1 MKNKEYENIVEVPL
15 SPIGEDELD
24 ANSVGEVTIKDGSI
38 TAKKIRAGQILTEHL
53 AAGSVTAD
61 KIFSNAISTYSL
73 TVASRVKGSTVVF
86 NVVSDGTYLRKLTWT
101 SGVLS
106 LSKVIFGEGENLGD
120 ITETT
125 VSQSISSGYYTFTD
139 SDSEY
144 YFYVVWEAD
153 DNGEPKDSATLTVQK
168 SQEYPMTQNAVPLI
182 YAWYDSTLKMVQF
195 RAVNSINGV
204 LISGNSII
212 AGSIQADN
220 IKAGTITVDKIKAG
234 TITTDRLNFA
244 PYVIGT
250 NTLDDV
256 VNGTTYKRVK
266 SAAIDANGMILLDQT
281 TDGTYSKVLS
291 TDIQA
296 GHIKLD
302 SVIDGTYGKML
313 STDIYAGHI
322 KLTTTVDSSGSPYF
336 SDSNGFLK
344 NTKGTAITPPSGA
357 GLYLGAS
364 YMGFYNGS
372 QWKTYMDSSGNF
384 KLSGSGSNSLTWDG
398 VTLTIV
404 GSISS
409 SSISSTTISGGS
421 ITSTSISSTTISAS
435 DISSSK
441 FSTSTYLNRQII
453 IDGKGTVVPD
463 VEFWYNYSLD
473 HSISEDANGQLQILG
488 SQSKGINLVDSGGI
502 YITNGILYVNG
513 AGITVQNYVVVYGSS
528 TFYGSTTFNSSVTV
542 NATLTFGT
550 GYGIK
555 FNSTG
560 TGGSFWYD
568 SANGVLKFIDKNG
581 NTKTI
586 SYT

>member
-1 MKNKEYENIVEVPL
+1 MENKEYENIVKVPL
-15 SPIGEDELD
+15 SPIGQDELD
-24 ANSVGEVTIKDGSI
+24 ANSVGEVQIQNGAI

-61 KIFSNAISTYSL
+61 KIFGNAISTYSL

-86 NVVSDGTYLRKLTWT
+86 SVVSDGTYLRKLTWT
-101 SGVLS
+101 SGALR
-106 LSKVIFGEGENLGD
+106 LSKVVFGEGENLGD

-125 VSQSISSGYYTFTD
+125 ISQSISSGYYTFTD
-139 SDSEY
+139 SDTEY

-322 KLTTTVDSSGSPYF
+322 KLTSTVDSSGSPYF

-344 NTKGTAITPPSGA
+344 NTKGTSAPSGS

-398 VTLTIV
+398 STLSIV

-409 SSISSTTISGGS
+409 SSISGTTISGGS
-421 ITSTSISSTTISAS
+421 ISGTSISGSNIQTNTGANTYIKIYDGGGMYLPQIQFYYYNYLQHYIQESGGNLYISNSYGGNIYIQDTSGSYAIYISGYCTISKALTLN
-435 DISSSK
+435 
-441 FSTSTYLNRQII
+441 STLYVSGEAT
-453 IDGKGTVVPD
+453 
-463 VEFWYNYSLD
+463 FM
-473 HSISEDANGQLQILG
+473 
-488 SQSKGINLVDSGGI
+488 GGI
-502 YITNGILYVNG
+502 TANC
-513 AGITVQNYVVVYGSS
+513 
-528 TFYGSTTFNSSVTV
+528 
-542 NATLTFGT
+542 TLTFGSS
-550 GYGIK
+550 YGIK
-555 FNSTG
+555 FNGSG
-560 TGGSFWYD
+560 TGGNFWYD
-568 SANGVLKFIDKNG
+568 STNGVLKFIDKNG

>member
-1 MKNKEYENIVEVPL
+1 MENKEYENIVEVPL

-168 SQEYPMTQNAVPLI
+168 SAYYPTTKNAVPLI
-182 YAWYDSTLKMVQF
+182 YAWYDSSLKMVQF

-220 IKAGTITVDKIKAG
+220 IKAG

-322 KLTTTVDSSGSPYF
+322 KLTSTVDSSGSPYF

-344 NTKGTAITPPSGA
+344 NTKGTSDPSGS
-357 GLYLGAS
+357 GLYLGAF
-364 YMGFYNGS
+364 YMSLYNSS
-372 QWKTYMDSSGNF
+372 QWKTYMYSSGNI
-384 KLSGSGSNSLTWDG
+384 KLYGSCSNSLT
-398 VTLTIV
+398 
-404 GSISS
+404 
-409 SSISSTTISGGS
+409 
-421 ITSTSISSTTISAS
+421 
-435 DISSSK
+435 
-441 FSTSTYLNRQII
+441 
-453 IDGKGTVVPD
+453 
-463 VEFWYNYSLD
+463 
-473 HSISEDANGQLQILG
+473 
-488 SQSKGINLVDSGGI
+488 
-502 YITNGILYVNG
+502 
-513 AGITVQNYVVVYGSS
+513 
-528 TFYGSTTFNSSVTV
+528 
-542 NATLTFGT
+542 
-550 GYGIK
+550 
-555 FNSTG
+555 
-560 TGGSFWYD
+560 
-568 SANGVLKFIDKNG
+568 
-581 NTKTI
+581 
-586 SYT
+586 